1 MEILD
6 EIANELR
13 VSKEVLAKNSL
24 EVFLQNELLDVEAH
38 MFKITARHGVKSV
51 LEFDELLKAGK
62 VLEED
67 VLDDFMELDHLEARR
82 DELLRAIHRLQ

>member
-1 MEILD
+1 MEIFD
-6 EIANELR
+6 EIANDLR

-38 MFKITARHGVKSV
+38 MFKITTRHGVKSV

-82 DELLRAIHRLQ
+82 DELLRAIQRLQ